1 MLSENKLG
9 VQWVDLNLLM
19 NFCIVFCYHSMS
31 MDPSAKKEETCKLQ
45 TRHWVITEEN
55 GKEQI
60 VDGPGVIGKLN
71 LYLR

>member
-1 MLSENKLG
+1 
-9 VQWVDLNLLM
+9 
-19 NFCIVFCYHSMS
+19 